1 MAEAIIK
8 KRIKKYKEALEKAR
22 KFAYCVRRELDT
34 NITAVLFGSYARGD
48 FHEESDIDVLIVIE
62 KDLPPIP
69 HKRIDLILKCMKEYP
84 EVEPVL
90 LTLREFKEKYTYKN
104 PLIVE
109 AVEKGIVILDE
120 LGVEGKTS
128 LRAHRRG
135 RV

>member
-8 KRIKKYKEALEKAR
+8 KRMREYKEALEKAR
-22 KFAYCVRRELDT
+22 KFAYCVKRELDT

-48 FHEESDIDVLIVIE
+48 FHEESDIDLLIVSE
-62 KDLPPIP
+62 KDLPQIP
-69 HKRIDLILKCMKEYP
+69 HKRIDLILNCMKEYP

-104 PLIVE
+104 PLVVE

-120 LGVEGKTS
+120 LKVGGETS

-135 RV
+135 QA